1 MDKLSPGV
9 IIHLENLRGLCF
21 YVPAMVA
28 HTEPV
33 RSWGHKP
40 CGSEMLSTTT
50 CVSGGWRRAAPARDR
65 ARQPRG
71 KTLRNCALEQAY
83 GRRQIPAGVAER
95 SATNEQRPSH
105 AAASA
110 AEAVALAPSHE
121 GGHSDWP
128 GGFVR
133 QAFSVRRLMT
143 SGIAV
148 K

>member
-1 MDKLSPGV
+1 
-9 IIHLENLRGLCF
+9 
-21 YVPAMVA
+21 MVA
-28 HTEPV
+28 HPEPV

-40 CGSEMLSTTT
+40 CGGVTPPTTT

-71 KTLRNCALEQAY
+71 KTLRNSALELAY
-83 GRRQIPAGVAER
+83 GRRQLSAGVAER

-110 AEAVALAPSHE
+110 AEPVALAPSFE

-128 GGFVR
+128 GGVFR
-133 QAFSVRRLMT
+133 QAYASRRL
-143 SGIAV
+143 
-148 K
+148 